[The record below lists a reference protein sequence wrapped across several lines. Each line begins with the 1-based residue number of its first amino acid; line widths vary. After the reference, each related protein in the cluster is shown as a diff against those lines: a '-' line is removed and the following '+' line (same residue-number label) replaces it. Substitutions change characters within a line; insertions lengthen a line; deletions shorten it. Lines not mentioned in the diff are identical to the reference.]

1 MFLPEKYGLGI
12 LLSLSESYRKMSIP
26 LVSIIV
32 PVYKVEKYLR
42 TCINSVLHQ
51 SYTSWELIL
60 VDDGS
65 PDDSG
70 EICDEYA
77 NRDARIKVIHK
88 SNAGVAAARNSAVGM
103 AVGEYISFLD
113 GDDYLHPDYIRNMV
127 HLMCLYD
134 ADIVQCGYVRGKET
148 AFPAFCGKETVKCYT
163 MHDVFTQGIAKI
175 IVWGKLYR
183 KGILKEIR
191 IPEGHFFE
199 DDLVTWRWYYA
210 ADKTVVTSRPYYYY
224 ACNEQSQMSQHQK
237 KPNLSFIEAYDER
250 IAFFRSTGERD
261 LEDCSHLHIC
271 KSLLL
276 VYSNPMLTQEQ
287 RKDVRN
293 RFKMSWK
300 EIKSSQLVS
309 FPFKFIFGTFDK
321 YPTLTSTLIKYL
333 RRNV

>member
-1 MFLPEKYGLGI
+1 
-12 LLSLSESYRKMSIP
+12 MSIP

-224 ACNEQSQMSQHQK
+224 TCNEQSQMSQHRK
-237 KPNLSFIEAYDER
+237 KAIRSSYASIKDRLG
-250 IAFFRSTGERD
+250 FF
-261 LEDCSHLHIC
+261 
-271 KSLLL
+271 
-276 VYSNPMLTQEQ
+276 
-287 RKDVRN
+287 
-293 RFKMSWK
+293 
-300 EIKSSQLVS
+300 
-309 FPFKFIFGTFDK
+309 
-321 YPTLTSTLIKYL
+321 
-333 RRNV
+333 